1 MRQGKRHSAEEIVN
15 LLRQVEVDFGH
26 SKTLPQA
33 CKKSEIVEQTYYR
46 GGLRADQAQGLKEL
60 EQENVKLKR
69 LDSELSLEKLVLKCF
84 PALQGW
90 YVFRFI
96 VTLICLAFAACSRA
110 QSVQL
115 MDAPK
120 PSASFLAASTSVSD
134 SDSSSTAN
142 LTGPSDLT
150 FSLDVVQTS
159 QSTLDANHGDP
170 HPTPSPNVPLDA
182 NGNPIP
188 LNRQQPQRILGFMP
202 NFRSVSG
209 GATPHPP
216 GWIYNFQVATHQAT
230 DYSSFIFLGLTS
242 VTAEG
247 LNSHP
252 VLGKGVDGF
261 YAYTW
266 RGFLDKTDGTYLSAW
281 LLPSLLHED
290 TRYYAIGDGHTVI
303 RRALYVISRE
313 AVTRTYGGNQTPNIA
328 GLGGKVLTQV
338 ISRYYYPPGA
348 ADFSVLATKF
358 GYSIMREVAFTS
370 IREFYP
376 DIAAHYIRK
385 HREKAARL
393 AARDAASAP

>member
-1 MRQGKRHSAEEIVN
+1 
-15 LLRQVEVDFGH
+15 L
-26 SKTLPQA
+26 
-33 CKKSEIVEQTYYR
+33 
-46 GGLRADQAQGLKEL
+46 
-60 EQENVKLKR
+60 
-69 LDSELSLEKLVLKCF
+69 ELSLEKLTLKLF
-84 PALQGW
+84 PSLGGW
-90 YVFRFI
+90 YLLRFI
-96 VTLICLAFAACSRA
+96 GALIFLGCTTSSRA
-110 QSVQL
+110 QSVEL
-115 MDAPK
+115 PDAPM
-120 PSASFLAASTSVSD
+120 PSASLPTARTFVFD
-134 SDSSSTAN
+134 FCFPAN

-150 FSLDVVQTS
+150 FSLDLVQTS
-159 QSTLDANHGDP
+159 QSTPNTKHGDP
-170 HPTPSPNVPLDA
+170 HPAPGPNLPLDA

-188 LNRQQPQRILGFMP
+188 LNQQQPQRILGFMP

-216 GWIYNFQVATHQAT
+216 GWNYNFQVATHQAT

-242 VTAEG
+242 LIAEG

-252 VLGKGVDGF
+252 VLGKGVEGF

-290 TRYYAIGDGHTVI
+290 TRYYALGDGHTVI

-313 AVTRTYGGNQTPNIA
+313 AVTRNYSGSQTPDIA

-338 ISRYYYPPGA
+338 ISRYYYPPSA

-358 GYSIMREVAFTS
+358 GYSIMREVAFSS

-385 HREKAARL
+385 HREKEARL
-393 AARDAASAP
+393 AARDTAVP

>member
-1 MRQGKRHSAEEIVN
+1 
-15 LLRQVEVDFGH
+15 
-26 SKTLPQA
+26 
-33 CKKSEIVEQTYYR
+33 
-46 GGLRADQAQGLKEL
+46 LKCWL
-60 EQENVKLKR
+60 ER
-69 LDSELSLEKLVLKCF
+69 LVSELSLEKLALKLF
-84 PALQGW
+84 PALGGW
-90 YVFRFI
+90 YVLRFI
-96 VTLICLAFAACSRA
+96 VILICLGCTTSSRA

-115 MDAPK
+115 LDAPK
-120 PSASFLAASTSVSD
+120 ASSSLLASTSVSD
-134 SDSSSTAN
+134 SSSPAN
-142 LTGPSDLT
+142 LTGPSDLA
-150 FSLDVVQTS
+150 FSLDIVQTN
-159 QSTLDANHGDP
+159 QSTTDTNHGDP
-170 HPTPSPNVPLDA
+170 HPKPGPNVPLDA

-216 GWIYNFQVATHQAT
+216 GWNYNFQVATHQAT

-242 VTAEG
+242 LTAEG

-290 TRYYAIGDGHTVI
+290 TRYYALGDGHTVL
-303 RRALYVISRE
+303 RRALYVVSGE
-313 AVTRTYGGNQTPNIA
+313 AVARTYGGSQTPNIA

-348 ADFSVLATKF
+348 ADFGVLATKF
-358 GYSIMREVAFTS
+358 GYSIMREVAFSS

-385 HREKAARL
+385 RREKAARL
-393 AARDAASAP
+393 AARDAASVP